1 MLEIQFKNNKFSI
14 LPKRNETEIYNFGL
28 DDKACKIS
36 RPLPGESVYGLHMMA
51 CRGACG
57 AVYVSEKEVEAMKSL
72 TSFPQELTQILR
84 SSYQNFFT
92 LSVYPSFEKV
102 SKMVDYKITVFGK
115 EFYMCSEHAFESTD
129 HRVVLD
135 LKDFSKPKLI
145 IDGEL
150 IPTKI
155 SNEGGYYGGGMSF
168 PIWELAD
175 GVGLVL
181 AYTNTYMPTR
191 FYERIPRLEKA
202 DVLEKRGAFDVIGIV
217 KSIPEEYDEY
227 GTYISTKISWACD
240 NGISKTQLE
249 LLKEKYSKH

>member
-1 MLEIQFKNNKFSI
+1 
-14 LPKRNETEIYNFGL
+14 
-28 DDKACKIS
+28 
-36 RPLPGESVYGLHMMA
+36 
-51 CRGACG
+51 
-57 AVYVSEKEVEAMKSL
+57 
-72 TSFPQELTQILR
+72 
-84 SSYQNFFT
+84 
-92 LSVYPSFEKV
+92 
-102 SKMVDYKITVFGK
+102 MVDYKITVFGK

-168 PIWELAD
+168 PILELAD

-249 LLKEKYSKH
+249 LLKEKYRKH